1 MFVSMPKAYLQPLS
15 HYFVKLSFMRVKMP
29 YYLLT
34 TFGALV
40 ALTSP
45 HASAQAPEQPA
56 TPRAVLESSEPALAM
71 AALQLNGTIVK
82 GAPFCADTLTESA
95 QTLADGNR
103 ITRKHSTRICR
114 DAEGRTRQE
123 VTNMG
128 PQGEVKRVY
137 ISDIVTQE
145 LWMLKPEKMVAVKLP
160 SLPPPPALPPGLPAA
175 VGAPPASNTPEQ
187 QARWRAYAQRL
198 REWARG
204 PQGQSAPAGEQ
215 PQAATRPEAVVIA
228 PPISPQDVRKA
239 IEVTRLMGS
248 EGMSPQMFGTMNRMP
263 PGKGQSKA
271 LPSKDIES
279 VKAEGTLT
287 TWTIQAGE
295 VGNEKP
301 ILVTREEWRSP
312 ELKMPL
318 MSRFSDPRSGE
329 FNYRVSNLSRN
340 APQPELFRVPPD
352 YKIRKP

>member
-1 MFVSMPKAYLQPLS
+1 LKRCMFNALD
-15 HYFVKLSFMRVKMP
+15 KLSFMFSKTP
-29 YYLLT
+29 AFLALAFT
-34 TFGALV
+34 TTLA
-40 ALTSP
+40 
-45 HASAQAPEQPA
+45 HAAATQPPA
-56 TPRAVLESSEPALAM
+56 RLAMEGGDPALAM
-71 AALQLNGTIVK
+71 AAAQLNGKIVI
-82 GAPFCADTLTESA
+82 GAPFCADTLTEA
-95 QTLADGNR
+95 TQTLADSNR

-123 VTNMG
+123 VTHMG
-128 PQGEVKRVY
+128 PQGEVKNIY
-137 ISDIVTQE
+137 ISDVVAHE
-145 LWMLKPEKMVAVKLP
+145 LWVLKPEKRVAISLP
-160 SLPPPPALPPGLPAA
+160 TLPPPSALGMAQPNA
-175 VGAPPASNTPEQ
+175 TPEQ

-204 PQGQSAPAGEQ
+204 PQTQPAPASG
-215 PQAATRPEAVVIA
+215 PEAVVIA
-228 PPISPQDVRKA
+228 PPPPGDINGVRKA
-239 IEVTRLMGS
+239 IEVTRWIGS

-271 LPSKDIES
+271 LPSKDIEG

>member
-1 MFVSMPKAYLQPLS
+1 MFNALD
-15 HYFVKLSFMRVKMP
+15 KLSFMFSKTPAFLALAFIATLAHAAAMP
-29 YYLLT
+29 
-34 TFGALV
+34 
-40 ALTSP
+40 
-45 HASAQAPEQPA
+45 APVRLGMEGGD
-56 TPRAVLESSEPALAM
+56 PALAM
-71 AALQLNGTIVK
+71 AAAQLNGKIVK
-82 GAPFCADTLTESA
+82 GAPFCADTFTEA
-95 QTLADGNR
+95 TQALADGNR

-123 VTNMG
+123 VTHMG
-128 PQGEVKRVY
+128 PQGEVKNIY
-137 ISDIVTQE
+137 ISDVVAHE
-145 LWMLKPEKMVAVKLP
+145 LWVLKPEKRVAV
-160 SLPPPPALPPGLPAA
+160 SLPTLPPLPLLS
-175 VGAPPASNTPEQ
+175 ASQPNATPEQ

-204 PQGQSAPAGEQ
+204 PQTQPAPATPPASG
-215 PQAATRPEAVVIA
+215 PEAVVIA
-228 PPISPQDVRKA
+228 PPPPGDINGVRKA
-239 IEVTRLMGS
+239 IEVTRWIGS

-271 LPSKDIES
+271 LPSKDIEG

-287 TWTIQAGE
+287 TWTIEAGA

-301 ILVTREEWRSP
+301 LLVTREEWRSP